1 MTPGRRHGHIQGKMA
16 TLVKS
21 SVFLKNW
28 YCPEEGTRGKSGRFD
43 AWNLPGKRGGTD
55 VRRLLSALPGPR
67 ARPRSGF
74 ALGDFAVSVVKG
86 NEPFSPTALSAP
98 LSRCIEKVRFI
109 LRFIYLFERKRVSQR
124 AQAWGGGEQVPAEQ
138 GARPRGLD
146 PRTLGSPPE
155 PKADAQPTEPPR
167 GPQERPSFRG
177 RSPPAVLFT
186 VVVSAAPA
194 GSSRATGSR
203 QTPAISRLPFRHP
216 QFAPPPDWGAGSAS
230 DGPIVVATL
239 GACEGRTE
247 APQSNRVTSQTR
259 PRVPPDSE
267 SVGFP
272 RGSYASIKRIINRF
286 LSLF

>member
-1 MTPGRRHGHIQGKMA
+1 MTPGRRRGHIRGKIA

-43 AWNLPGKRGGTD
+43 AWNLPGKRDGTD

-67 ARPRSGF
+67 ARLRSGF

-86 NEPFSPTALSAP
+86 NEPFPSTALSAP
-98 LSRCIEKVRFI
+98 LLRCIEKVRFI

-124 AQAWGGGEQVPAEQ
+124 AQARGGGSGGGREPDHGGSTPGPWDQHRSRRQTHNRRSHP
-138 GARPRGLD
+138 GAPRN
-146 PRTLGSPPE
+146 S
-155 PKADAQPTEPPR
+155 
-167 GPQERPSFRG
+167 RG
-177 RSPPAVLFT
+177 RSPPAELFL
-186 VVVSAAPA
+186 VVVSVAPA

-203 QTPAISRLPFRHP
+203 QTPAISRLPFGHLQLHRP
-216 QFAPPPDWGAGSAS
+216 TGAQARRPTGPWSWRPWAPVRV
-230 DGPIVVATL
+230 GPRLPRATV
-239 GACEGRTE
+239 
-247 APQSNRVTSQTR
+247 SR
-259 PRVPPDSE
+259 PRRVRRVLPDSE

-286 LSLF
+286 LCLF